1 MEKKAELKEII
12 NNQRD
17 FFNTNATKS
26 VKYRI
31 KMLQRLK
38 ESIRNN
44 EAAILSAR

>member
-1 MEKKAELKEII
+1 MEKKVELKEII

-26 VKYRI
+26 LKYRI

-38 ESIRNN
+38 E
-44 EAAILSAR
+44 LPV